1 MQMEGFREELMNG
14 TSIYGLLGYKLGV
27 ILGNKIA
34 VIEGI
39 HSQVTQGC
47 LKALSTTGADQAL
60 WFYSILWE

>member
-1 MQMEGFREELMNG
+1 MEGFGEELISD
-14 TSIYGLLGYKLGV
+14 TSLYALLGYKLGL
-27 ILGNKIA
+27 ILGSKIP

-39 HSQVTQGC
+39 PSQVTQDC